1 MASPLPLRPQFG
13 GLEAGRGVV
22 RDDEPVIPGSHE
34 DIGSQDAKALGLT
47 FNDAGDAF
55 DAGYE
60 TAIAFH
66 GDIDVVDVE
75 VHQSGAVENPLPGAA
90 YIAPAYDG
98 LPAGVNAQ
106 GAVGLLPNG
115 VHLSQIQRAEGVIE
129 TLVGVSEGEY
139 VGVFGKHDVIYVR
152 FEIATSLRSSQ

>member
-1 MASPLPLRPQFG
+1 MRRPYVCGRKFG
-13 GLEAGRGVV
+13 GLEAWRGVV
-22 RDDEPVIPGSHE
+22 GDDQPLRIGVRAGSHE
-34 DIGSQDAKALGLT
+34 DIGSQDAKALGLA

-55 DAGYE
+55 YAGYE

-75 VHQSGAVENPLPGAA
+75 VHESGAIENPLPGAA
-90 YIAPAYDG
+90 YIAPTNDG

-106 GAVGLLPNG
+106 SAVGLLPNG
-115 VHLSQIQRAEGVIE
+115 VHLSQIQRAKSVVE

-139 VGVFGKHDVIYVR
+139 VGIFRKHGYVS
-152 FEIATSLRSSQ
+152 SLAA